1 MKAITDTFKVSET
14 IVGRVGRYNFS
25 PTLILFG
32 STRRQCPLHLVNSK
46 SSLLGCERSACRR
59 LGWSLRMF
67 QTQQHE
73 PHGSTRVVEGQ
84 PDGRGRATRQ
94 SLFIA
99 RDRLRCEPG
108 SKPVI
113 VTNALTSVEGH
124 VPSRGD
130 KGRRRKIFGG
140 CPAFLSFWDQSP
152 GRNASRSETVGNR
165 LYRIHGQI
173 SLCRFAAEAQ
183 IQDRSRKSTGLNT
196 APGFLRVKCPFREA
210 KGARKPKRPQTDRG
224 GCPRALH
231 RHSRAG
237 GNPGKNK
244 ARHLPPSQSVRGRE
258 RSERG
263 MPTRTRGTQR
273 KTKHVDTPPSRSP
286 RERRQGPSDR
296 AGEATE
302 RGMPTY
308 HKHATPPHIQHNMS
322 TVFYRKWRPTRF
334 SDVVGQQHVTD
345 TLRRA
350 VLSDRVAHAYLFTG
364 PRGVGKT
371 STARILAKALNAELD
386 EHGDPLPDTPNAI
399 AIDEGRYMD
408 LIEIDA
414 ASNRGVGD
422 IRDLRER
429 VLLRPTLGKFKV
441 YIIDEVHMLTT
452 EAFNALLKTL
462 EEPPPQ
468 VVMILATTEIHRVPA
483 TIISRCQRFDFR
495 RLTPD
500 DVIGRLILICDEEE
514 IECEPAVLELVAR
527 SAWGSL
533 RDAENLL
540 EQLAVGYGTGE
551 ITEQQARELLGIG
564 DTSSARNLA
573 SAILRKDAKRSL
585 EIIEEEASR
594 GAELRGLRDST
605 ISALRGALLAK
616 HGIAS
621 IYGELGDAPDLEPE
635 AMNASTEQMLHAIT
649 IFGRNERFGE
659 ASSPLALE
667 IAALQAV
674 AEPPK
679 PPQPEPSAAAP
690 QVARQ
695 PTRRAAPA
703 PTQRTPQA
711 EPQPEP
717 ATSQPGPA
725 DTSGSSRILEEIGK
739 AAGTQVR
746 TTFAT
751 VNFIGPNN
759 GVLIIQP
766 KYTSA
771 EKRLRDTWMN
781 QEIRTK
787 LRPAFQSV
795 YGNDVRVQL
804 QQAPSPNAPAPNTN
818 NPTNNPNNNPSPA
831 PARTPAHSPV
841 IPAEAGTQR
850 KTKHAETRP
859 APAPAQFSAPH
870 SNQLSD
876 QPQAFNTEDAI
887 TTHPAVQN
895 LRNIGGRVVAIEDD

>member
-1 MKAITDTFKVSET
+1 
-14 IVGRVGRYNFS
+14 
-25 PTLILFG
+25 
-32 STRRQCPLHLVNSK
+32 
-46 SSLLGCERSACRR
+46 
-59 LGWSLRMF
+59 
-67 QTQQHE
+67 
-73 PHGSTRVVEGQ
+73 
-84 PDGRGRATRQ
+84 
-94 SLFIA
+94 
-99 RDRLRCEPG
+99 
-108 SKPVI
+108 
-113 VTNALTSVEGH
+113 
-124 VPSRGD
+124 
-130 KGRRRKIFGG
+130 
-140 CPAFLSFWDQSP
+140 
-152 GRNASRSETVGNR
+152 
-165 LYRIHGQI
+165 
-173 SLCRFAAEAQ
+173 
-183 IQDRSRKSTGLNT
+183 
-196 APGFLRVKCPFREA
+196 
-210 KGARKPKRPQTDRG
+210 
-224 GCPRALH
+224 
-231 RHSRAG
+231 
-237 GNPGKNK
+237 
-244 ARHLPPSQSVRGRE
+244 
-258 RSERG
+258 
-263 MPTRTRGTQR
+263 
-273 KTKHVDTPPSRSP
+273 
-286 RERRQGPSDR
+286 
-296 AGEATE
+296 
-302 RGMPTY
+302 
-308 HKHATPPHIQHNMS
+308 MS

-334 SDVVGQQHVTD
+334 SDVVGQEHITD

-386 EHGDPLPDTPNAI
+386 EHGDPIPDTENAM
-399 AIDEGRYMD
+399 AIDEGRFMD

-429 VLLRPTLGKFKV
+429 VLLRPTVGQFKV

-468 VVMILATTEIHRVPA
+468 VVMILATTDIHRVPA

-495 RLTPD
+495 RLTTD

-540 EQLAVGYGTGE
+540 EQLAVSYGTGE
-551 ITEQQARELLGIG
+551 ITEAQARELLGIG

-573 SAILRKDAKRSL
+573 SAILRKDAKRAL

-594 GAELRGLRDST
+594 GAELKGMRDST

-635 AMNASTEQMLHAIT
+635 AMNASTDQMLHAIT

-674 AEPPK
+674 AEPPRSEA
-679 PPQPEPSAAAP
+679 PPAP
-690 QVARQ
+690 ATQSARQ
-695 PTRRAAPA
+695 PTRRSAPA
-703 PTQRTPQA
+703 AQRAPQA
-711 EPQPEP
+711 EPAP
-717 ATSQPGPA
+717 SQPAPA
-725 DTSGSSRILEEIGK
+725 DTSGTSRILEEIGK

-759 GVLIIQP
+759 GVLILQP
-766 KYTSA
+766 KYSNA
-771 EKRLRDTWMN
+771 EKRVRDAWMN
-781 QEIRTK
+781 EEIRTK

-795 YGNDVRVQL
+795 YGNDIRVQL
-804 QQAPSPNAPAPNTN
+804 QQAPSPDASAQTN
-818 NPTNNPNNNPSPA
+818 NSSSRATATTRTTA
-831 PARTPAHSPV
+831 P
-841 IPAEAGTQR
+841 
-850 KTKHAETRP
+850 AETRP
-859 APAPAQFSAPH
+859 APEPTQFSTPP

-876 QPQAFNTEDAI
+876 QSQPFDADDAI
-887 TTHPAVQN
+887 TAHPAVQN
-895 LRNIGGRVVAIEDD
+895 LRSLGGRVVAIEDD

>member
-1 MKAITDTFKVSET
+1 
-14 IVGRVGRYNFS
+14 
-25 PTLILFG
+25 
-32 STRRQCPLHLVNSK
+32 
-46 SSLLGCERSACRR
+46 
-59 LGWSLRMF
+59 
-67 QTQQHE
+67 
-73 PHGSTRVVEGQ
+73 
-84 PDGRGRATRQ
+84 
-94 SLFIA
+94 
-99 RDRLRCEPG
+99 
-108 SKPVI
+108 
-113 VTNALTSVEGH
+113 
-124 VPSRGD
+124 
-130 KGRRRKIFGG
+130 
-140 CPAFLSFWDQSP
+140 
-152 GRNASRSETVGNR
+152 
-165 LYRIHGQI
+165 
-173 SLCRFAAEAQ
+173 
-183 IQDRSRKSTGLNT
+183 
-196 APGFLRVKCPFREA
+196 
-210 KGARKPKRPQTDRG
+210 
-224 GCPRALH
+224 
-231 RHSRAG
+231 
-237 GNPGKNK
+237 
-244 ARHLPPSQSVRGRE
+244 
-258 RSERG
+258 
-263 MPTRTRGTQR
+263 
-273 KTKHVDTPPSRSP
+273 
-286 RERRQGPSDR
+286 
-296 AGEATE
+296 
-302 RGMPTY
+302 
-308 HKHATPPHIQHNMS
+308 MS

-334 SDVVGQQHVTD
+334 SDVVGQEHITD

-386 EHGDPLPDTPNAI
+386 EHGDPIPDTENAI
-399 AIDEGRYMD
+399 AIDEGRFMD

-429 VLLRPTLGKFKV
+429 VLLRPTVGQFKV

-468 VVMILATTEIHRVPA
+468 VVMILATTDIHRVPA

-495 RLTPD
+495 RLTTD

-540 EQLAVGYGTGE
+540 EQLAVSYGTGE
-551 ITEQQARELLGIG
+551 ITEAQARELLGIG

-573 SAILRKDAKRSL
+573 SAILRKDAKRAL

-594 GAELRGLRDST
+594 GAELKGLRDST

-635 AMNASTEQMLHAIT
+635 AMNASTDQMLHAIT

-667 IAALQAV
+667 IAVLQAV
-674 AEPPK
+674 AEPPNPEA
-679 PPQPEPSAAAP
+679 PPVPATQS
-690 QVARQ
+690 ARQ
-695 PTRRAAPA
+695 PTRRSAPA
-703 PTQRTPQA
+703 AQRAPQA
-711 EPQPEP
+711 EPAP
-717 ATSQPGPA
+717 SQSAPA
-725 DTSGSSRILEEIGK
+725 DTSGTSRILEEIGK

-759 GVLIIQP
+759 GVLILQP
-766 KYTSA
+766 KYSNA
-771 EKRLRDTWMN
+771 EKRVRDAWMN
-781 QEIRTK
+781 EEIRTK

-795 YGNDVRVQL
+795 YGNDIRVQL
-804 QQAPSPNAPAPNTN
+804 QQAPSPDASAQTN
-818 NPTNNPNNNPSPA
+818 NSSSRATATTRTTA
-831 PARTPAHSPV
+831 P
-841 IPAEAGTQR
+841 
-850 KTKHAETRP
+850 KTRP
-859 APAPAQFSAPH
+859 APEPTQFSTPP

-876 QPQAFNTEDAI
+876 QSQPFDADDTI

-895 LRNIGGRVVAIEDD
+895 LRSLGGRVVAVEDD

>member
-1 MKAITDTFKVSET
+1 
-14 IVGRVGRYNFS
+14 
-25 PTLILFG
+25 
-32 STRRQCPLHLVNSK
+32 
-46 SSLLGCERSACRR
+46 
-59 LGWSLRMF
+59 
-67 QTQQHE
+67 
-73 PHGSTRVVEGQ
+73 
-84 PDGRGRATRQ
+84 
-94 SLFIA
+94 
-99 RDRLRCEPG
+99 
-108 SKPVI
+108 
-113 VTNALTSVEGH
+113 
-124 VPSRGD
+124 
-130 KGRRRKIFGG
+130 
-140 CPAFLSFWDQSP
+140 
-152 GRNASRSETVGNR
+152 
-165 LYRIHGQI
+165 
-173 SLCRFAAEAQ
+173 
-183 IQDRSRKSTGLNT
+183 
-196 APGFLRVKCPFREA
+196 
-210 KGARKPKRPQTDRG
+210 
-224 GCPRALH
+224 
-231 RHSRAG
+231 
-237 GNPGKNK
+237 
-244 ARHLPPSQSVRGRE
+244 
-258 RSERG
+258 
-263 MPTRTRGTQR
+263 
-273 KTKHVDTPPSRSP
+273 
-286 RERRQGPSDR
+286 
-296 AGEATE
+296 
-302 RGMPTY
+302 
-308 HKHATPPHIQHNMS
+308 MS

-334 SDVVGQQHVTD
+334 SDVVGQEHITD

-386 EHGDPLPDTPNAI
+386 EHGDPIPDTENAI
-399 AIDEGRYMD
+399 AIDEGRFMD

-429 VLLRPTLGKFKV
+429 VLLRPTVGQFKV

-468 VVMILATTEIHRVPA
+468 VVMILATTDIHRVPA

-495 RLTPD
+495 RLTTD

-540 EQLAVGYGTGE
+540 EQLAVSYGTGE
-551 ITEQQARELLGIG
+551 ISEAQARELLGIG

-573 SAILRKDAKRSL
+573 SAILRKDAKRAL

-594 GAELRGLRDST
+594 GAELKGLRDST

-635 AMNASTEQMLHAIT
+635 AMGASTDQMLHAIT

-674 AEPPK
+674 AEPPRPEA
-679 PPQPEPSAAAP
+679 PPAP
-690 QVARQ
+690 ATQSARQ
-695 PTRRAAPA
+695 PTRRNTPA
-703 PTQRTPQA
+703 TQRAPQA
-711 EPQPEP
+711 EPAP
-717 ATSQPGPA
+717 SQPAPA

-759 GVLIIQP
+759 GVLILEP
-766 KYTSA
+766 KYSNA
-771 EKRLRDTWMN
+771 EKRVRDAWMN
-781 QEIRTK
+781 EEIRTK

-795 YGNDVRVQL
+795 YGNDIRVQL
-804 QQAPSPNAPAPNTN
+804 QQAPSPDASAQTN
-818 NPTNNPNNNPSPA
+818 NSSSRATATTRAAA
-831 PARTPAHSPV
+831 P
-841 IPAEAGTQR
+841 
-850 KTKHAETRP
+850 AETRP
-859 APAPAQFSAPH
+859 APEPTQFSTPP

-876 QPQAFNTEDAI
+876 QSQPFDADDAI
-887 TTHPAVQN
+887 TAHPAIQN
-895 LRNIGGRVVAIEDD
+895 LRSLGGRVVAVEDD

>member
-1 MKAITDTFKVSET
+1 
-14 IVGRVGRYNFS
+14 
-25 PTLILFG
+25 
-32 STRRQCPLHLVNSK
+32 
-46 SSLLGCERSACRR
+46 
-59 LGWSLRMF
+59 
-67 QTQQHE
+67 
-73 PHGSTRVVEGQ
+73 
-84 PDGRGRATRQ
+84 
-94 SLFIA
+94 
-99 RDRLRCEPG
+99 
-108 SKPVI
+108 
-113 VTNALTSVEGH
+113 
-124 VPSRGD
+124 
-130 KGRRRKIFGG
+130 
-140 CPAFLSFWDQSP
+140 
-152 GRNASRSETVGNR
+152 
-165 LYRIHGQI
+165 
-173 SLCRFAAEAQ
+173 
-183 IQDRSRKSTGLNT
+183 
-196 APGFLRVKCPFREA
+196 
-210 KGARKPKRPQTDRG
+210 
-224 GCPRALH
+224 
-231 RHSRAG
+231 
-237 GNPGKNK
+237 
-244 ARHLPPSQSVRGRE
+244 
-258 RSERG
+258 
-263 MPTRTRGTQR
+263 
-273 KTKHVDTPPSRSP
+273 
-286 RERRQGPSDR
+286 
-296 AGEATE
+296 
-302 RGMPTY
+302 MPTY

-386 EHGDPLPDTPNAI
+386 EYGDPLPDTPNAI

-429 VLLRPTLGKFKV
+429 VLLRPTLGQFKV

-468 VVMILATTEIHRVPA
+468 VVMILATTDIHRVPA

-540 EQLAVGYGTGE
+540 EQLAVSYGTGE
-551 ITEQQARELLGIG
+551 ITETQARELLGIG

-573 SAILRKDAKRSL
+573 SAILRNDAKRSL

-667 IAALQAV
+667 IAALQAI
-674 AEPPK
+674 
-679 PPQPEPSAAAP
+679 
-690 QVARQ
+690 
-695 PTRRAAPA
+695 
-703 PTQRTPQA
+703 A
-711 EPQPEP
+711 EPQKSEPTAVETPQPARQQTRQPAQRQSTAPAQRAPQERPPQTPPQTERQTEP
-717 ATSQPGPA
+717 ATSQRAPTDASAISP
-725 DTSGSSRILEEIGK
+725 ILEAIGN

-759 GVLIIQP
+759 GVLILQP
-766 KYTSA
+766 KYA
-771 EKRLRDTWMN
+771 NVAKRLRDAWMN
-781 QEIRTK
+781 EEIRTK

-804 QQAPSPNAPAPNTN
+804 QQAPSPNAPAQT
-818 NPTNNPNNNPSPA
+818 NNNPSPA
-831 PARTPAHSPV
+831 PAPERTPAP
-841 IPAEAGTQR
+841 
-850 KTKHAETRP
+850 AETRP
-859 APAPAQFSAPH
+859 APAPAQFSAPP

-876 QPQAFNTEDAI
+876 QSQAFNTEDAI

>member
-1 MKAITDTFKVSET
+1 
-14 IVGRVGRYNFS
+14 
-25 PTLILFG
+25 
-32 STRRQCPLHLVNSK
+32 
-46 SSLLGCERSACRR
+46 
-59 LGWSLRMF
+59 
-67 QTQQHE
+67 
-73 PHGSTRVVEGQ
+73 
-84 PDGRGRATRQ
+84 
-94 SLFIA
+94 
-99 RDRLRCEPG
+99 
-108 SKPVI
+108 
-113 VTNALTSVEGH
+113 
-124 VPSRGD
+124 
-130 KGRRRKIFGG
+130 
-140 CPAFLSFWDQSP
+140 
-152 GRNASRSETVGNR
+152 
-165 LYRIHGQI
+165 
-173 SLCRFAAEAQ
+173 
-183 IQDRSRKSTGLNT
+183 
-196 APGFLRVKCPFREA
+196 
-210 KGARKPKRPQTDRG
+210 
-224 GCPRALH
+224 
-231 RHSRAG
+231 
-237 GNPGKNK
+237 
-244 ARHLPPSQSVRGRE
+244 
-258 RSERG
+258 
-263 MPTRTRGTQR
+263 
-273 KTKHVDTPPSRSP
+273 
-286 RERRQGPSDR
+286 
-296 AGEATE
+296 
-302 RGMPTY
+302 MPTY

-540 EQLAVGYGTGE
+540 EQLAVAYGAGE

-573 SAILRKDAKRSL
+573 SSILRKDAKRSL

-679 PPQPEPSAAAP
+679 PEPTAAATPQPARQQTRQPAQRQTRPTATAPAQRAP
-690 QVARQ
+690 QERPPQTERQ
-695 PTRRAAPA
+695 T
-703 PTQRTPQA
+703 
-711 EPQPEP
+711 EP

-766 KYTSA
+766 KYASA

-804 QQAPSPNAPAPNTN
+804 QQAPSPNAPAQ
-818 NPTNNPNNNPSPA
+818 TNNPNNNPSPA

-841 IPAEAGTQR
+841 IPPGPAPYPDTGAGTQR
-850 KTKHAETRP
+850 KTKHAQSRP